1 MKKFVKICEV
11 SARDGLQN
19 ETTILLP
26 SVRAKYID
34 LVTRA
39 GFQSIEVGSFVSE
52 RWVPQMKDTQ
62 AVSYQIHKKMSTE
75 YVALVPTLRQF
86 SSFLQSKCDHAA
98 VFTATSDV
106 FSLKNTNRTVREMMN
121 EIRLIVDKA
130 NQECVPVRA
139 YLSTVVQC
147 PYTGKQPKE
156 VVMNMCKE
164 LLGMGCYEVSLGDT
178 NGRATPMETYDLLS
192 YLTQEIPSSKLAVHF
207 HDTYGYALENIYI
220 SLQHG
225 IRTVDASIGGIG
237 GCPYASGASGNVAT
251 ERVLAMLNDFDISH
265 GIDMAKTKEARSY
278 ILDALGKL

>member
-19 ETTILLP
+19 ERTILLP

-34 LVTRA
+34 LITRA
-39 GFQSIEVGSFVSE
+39 GFQSIEIGSFVSE

-62 AVSYQIHKKMSTE
+62 AVSHAIHKNMSTD

-86 SSFLQSKCDHAA
+86 SAFLQSKCDHTA

-106 FSLKNTNRTVREMMN
+106 FSLKNTNRTVRQSMD
-121 EIRLIVDKA
+121 EIRLIVDRA

-139 YLSTVVQC
+139 YISTIIQC
-147 PYTGKQPKE
+147 PYSGKQSKE
-156 VVMNMCKE
+156 SVMNLCKE
-164 LLGMGCYEVSLGDT
+164 LIGMGCYEVSLGDT

-225 IRTVDASIGGIG
+225 IRTIDASIGGIG
-237 GCPYASGASGNVAT
+237 GCPYANGASGNVAT
-251 ERVLAMLNDFDISH
+251 ERVLTLLDDLDIPH
-265 GIDMAKTKEARSY
+265 GIDVEKTKEARSY
-278 ILDALGKL
+278 IFDALGKL